1 MLRPVGQNDH
11 NFLPPNNMKSVNFAS
26 ILIVALVLSLGSVGC
41 KKGVKNPTPIPGST
55 AAPAPG
61 PGAGSFPPVQN
72 NNRLPIP
79 DTTGANSVPIGTN
92 PDGTIPGID
101 KIDELIDGR
110 VADREA
116 FKNETVYFD
125 LDRSVVKSSEVS
137 KVETVAAH
145 LKSNPAEAVQIEGHC
160 DDRGPENYNL
170 ALGERRAQSV
180 RELLVSLGVDANRIL
195 TISYGEAKPAV
206 EGADEAAWSKNRRGE
221 FILLKAKSVQ

>member
-1 MLRPVGQNDH
+1 
-11 NFLPPNNMKSVNFAS
+11 MKSVNFAS
-26 ILIVALVLSLGSVGC
+26 VLLIALVLSVGAVGC
-41 KKGVKNPTPIPGST
+41 KKTPKNPTPIPAGQASAPTTGGNNGFGPTTGRSALPVPDTSGVGST
-55 AAPAPG
+55 AI
-61 PGAGSFPPVQN
+61 PPN
-72 NNRLPIP
+72 
-79 DTTGANSVPIGTN
+79 D
-92 PDGTIPGID
+92 DGTIRGVEN
-101 KIDELIDGR
+101 IDEMIDGR

-145 LKSNPAEAVQIEGHC
+145 LKNNPAEAVQIEGHC

-206 EGADEAAWSKNRRGE
+206 EGADESAWSKNRRGE

>member
-1 MLRPVGQNDH
+1 
-11 NFLPPNNMKSVNFAS
+11 MKSVNFAS
-26 ILIVALVLSLGSVGC
+26 VLLIALVLSVGAVGC
-41 KKGVKNPTPIPGST
+41 KKGVKNPTPIP
-55 AAPAPG
+55 
-61 PGAGSFPPVQN
+61 AGQAGGNVQQTPPPFDPTRGGNSGTVVPFN
-72 NNRLPIP
+72 G
-79 DTTGANSVPIGTN
+79 GANSTAIPANT
-92 PDGTIPGID
+92 DGTIPGVADIG
-101 KIDELIDGR
+101 ELIDGR

-180 RELLVSLGVDANRIL
+180 RELLVSLGVDAGRIL
-195 TISYGEAKPAV
+195 TISYGEAKPAL
-206 EGADEAAWSKNRRGE
+206 EGTDEAAWSKNRRGE

>member
-1 MLRPVGQNDH
+1 
-11 NFLPPNNMKSVNFAS
+11 MKSVNFAS
-26 ILIVALVLSLGSVGC
+26 VLLIALVLSVGAVGC
-41 KKGVKNPTPIPGST
+41 KKTPKNPTPIPAGQTGGNTTQTPQPFNPSQGGGGRTVPTIPAIDST
-55 AAPAPG
+55 AI
-61 PGAGSFPPVQN
+61 PPN
-72 NNRLPIP
+72 
-79 DTTGANSVPIGTN
+79 D
-92 PDGTIPGID
+92 DGTIRGVENI
-101 KIDELIDGR
+101 ENLIDGR
-110 VADREA
+110 VPDREA

-145 LKSNPAEAVQIEGHC
+145 LKNNPAEAVQIEGHC

-206 EGADEAAWSKNRRGE
+206 EGADESAWSKNRRGE